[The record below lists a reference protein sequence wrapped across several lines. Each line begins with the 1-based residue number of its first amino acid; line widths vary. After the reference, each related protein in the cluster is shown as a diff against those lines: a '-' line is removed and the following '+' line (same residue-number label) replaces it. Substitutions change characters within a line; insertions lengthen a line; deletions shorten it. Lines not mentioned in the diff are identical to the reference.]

1 MAVVRGLLER
11 GVWTNLA
18 MALAS
23 GITLAADAALG
34 VTATADW
41 LWQLVVS

>member
-23 GITLAADAALG
+23 SVTLAADAALG
-34 VTATADW
+34 VTATADR
-41 LWQLVVS
+41 LWQLAIS